1 MTLEE
6 YRKTIKDLSDDDKRS
21 EAIITL
27 SDEIEKDLAIVEN
40 YNSKLEEKE
49 ETINSLRETNAKLA
63 LRITNEYLGEGE
75 KEEEEIKSVD
85 DLINMLKEDKKE

>member
-6 YRKTIKDLSDDDKRS
+6 YRKTIKDLSDDNKRS

-40 YNSKLEEKE
+40 FNSKLEEKE
-49 ETINSLRETNAKLA
+49 EIINSLRETNAKLA
-63 LRITNEYLGEGE
+63 LRITNEYLGEE
-75 KEEEEIKSVD
+75 EEEEIKSVD
-85 DLINMLKEDKKE
+85 DLVNMLKEEEK

>member
-6 YRKTIKDLSDDDKRS
+6 YRKTIKDLSDDNKRS

-40 YNSKLEEKE
+40 CNSKLEEKE
-49 ETINSLRETNAKLA
+49 EIINSLRETNAKLA
-63 LRITNEYLGEGE
+63 LRITNEYLGEEE
-75 KEEEEIKSVD
+75 KEEEIKSVD
-85 DLINMLKEDKKE
+85 DLVNMLKEEEKE